1 MTGFQSEIL
10 IDSSSGIQFIDITG
24 RVNDLLHKSEVKDG
38 IIVVFSNHTTASV
51 RITERCDRLQM
62 DMTDYLEEAVPKMGY
77 RHDEQT
83 IDNRQNARMHIMSL
97 FMNASETI
105 PIKNG
110 EMMLGRWQSIFF
122 VELDGPREG
131 RKVIVKI
138 LDESR

>member
-1 MTGFQSEIL
+1 MIGFQSEIL
-10 IDSSSGIQFIDITG
+10 IDSSHGIQFIDITG
-24 RVNDLLHKSEVKDG
+24 RVGDLLRKSEVKDG
-38 IIVVFSNHTTASV
+38 IVVVFSNHTTASV

-62 DMTDYLEEAVPKMGY
+62 DMTDYLEEVVPKMAY

-83 IDNRQNARMHIMSL
+83 VDNRQNARMHIMSL